1 MEREHISQ
9 FFNALKSRYFACECF
24 SGRLFWTIDKVR
36 DFRKNNSFLCGHH
49 FPSCSVS
56 AEQKLLNH
64 PCSYGLSSPPPPLL
78 EGWGGG
84 LDTSQ
89 EVKKQRRGSSAD
101 QPAAEQT
108 VLWPLL
114 LWALTP
120 AVVTSAWNWQYQ
132 CCYECCRE
140 SSGTRM
146 ERFFLSWG
154 FCFLWLMKLNLC

>member
-84 LDTSQ
+84 LDTS
-89 EVKKQRRGSSAD
+89 KGSEEAKERELCWSTCSRAD
-101 QPAAEQT
+101 RPLATST
-108 VLWPLL
+108 VSFNSCCSNVSLELAIPVL
-114 LWALTP
+114 LW
-120 AVVTSAWNWQYQ
+120 
-132 CCYECCRE
+132 E